1 MTHTCLSRW
10 SFWFQDNE
18 KFQLSNVLL
27 GPFCFHMCLNTLGKD
42 GAFPEGIAL
51 WFPNW
56 EQEKVVHKSK
66 VILLNNLVN
75 IDKKIQM
82 KVLEPWPGLFLSNKK
97 TINFLGDLQKKL
109 SRKKRAT
116 FFRTTCYLISSPFL
130 NSPSSVISPSS
141 LISPLHGGP
150 NQVHSRKSGYIF
162 FLPYHCNSL

>member
-1 MTHTCLSRW
+1 MPHTCLSRW

-66 VILLNNLVN
+66 VIFFNNLVN

-109 SRKKRAT
+109 LRKKRAT
-116 FFRTTCYLISSPFL
+116 FFWTTRYK
-130 NSPSSVISPSS
+130 SVPTKY
-141 LISPLHGGP
+141 
-150 NQVHSRKSGYIF
+150 KSVPTKYKSVTTK
-162 FLPYHCNSL
+162 CKSVTT

>member
-1 MTHTCLSRW
+1 M
-10 SFWFQDNE
+10 
-18 KFQLSNVLL
+18 LL
-27 GPFCFHMCLNTLGKD
+27 GPFCFHTCLNTLGKD

-66 VILLNNLVN
+66 VIFFNNLVN

-109 SRKKRAT
+109 LRKKRAT
-116 FFRTTCYLISSPFL
+116 FFWTT
-130 NSPSSVISPSS
+130 
-141 LISPLHGGP
+141 
-150 NQVHSRKSGYIF
+150 RYIF
-162 FLPYHCNSL
+162 FLMKNYEKISLESFSDFCLNLVSSWTTVGWRLRHWWRWRWR

>member
-1 MTHTCLSRW
+1 M
-10 SFWFQDNE
+10 F
-18 KFQLSNVLL
+18 L
-27 GPFCFHMCLNTLGKD
+27 GPFCFHTCLNTLGKD

-66 VILLNNLVN
+66 VIFFNNLVN

-109 SRKKRAT
+109 LRKKRAT
-116 FFRTTCYLISSPFL
+116 FFWTTRYCIGFFMPSFTFYL
-130 NSPSSVISPSS
+130 
-141 LISPLHGGP
+141 
-150 NQVHSRKSGYIF
+150 
-162 FLPYHCNSL
+162 